1 MVEKWVLVC
10 DGKSGQTRDCVVAI
24 RALAGAGYHVA
35 VPVRASVRLLSRH
48 VHRRIEIGEFGD
60 VGFTD
65 RLKQEIH
72 GGGYAAFVPA
82 SENVVLDLADEVPEL
97 LDKRALG
104 ERARAA
110 GLTTPRELL
119 FESYE
124 ALRRGADELP
134 YPVVV
139 KPVVRHFTAFR
150 ARQPADIHGMS
161 QPDDGQEPLMVQPFV
176 EGPMTAVAGVMWAGR
191 LHSATHE
198 LWTRIWPREC
208 GLASR
213 AVSVAPDIE
222 IEVGLEKL
230 MNDYEGLF
238 VAQFVGGQLID
249 LNLRVHSSLPLSV
262 HAGTNLPAIY
272 SDLRRGVDPGPGRG
286 RPGSQYRWIA
296 GDLKSIAQSVRH
308 RDRSIPAALAELVP
322 VRGMRHSMFALSD
335 PAPFFARFGSYIEHP
350 GFAASLVKAVSRRS
364 PRGSPAR
371 PGWSARRS
379 A

>member
-1 MVEKWVLVC
+1 MADHWVLVC

-24 RALAGAGYHVA
+24 RALADAGYHVA

-48 VHRRIEIGEFGD
+48 VHRRVEIGELGD
-60 VGFTD
+60 PEFIE
-65 RLKQEIH
+65 RLKQEID

-97 LDKRALG
+97 LDKRTLG

-119 FESYE
+119 FESYN
-124 ALRRGADELP
+124 ALRAGADELP

-139 KPVVRHFTAFR
+139 KPVVRHFKAYR
-150 ARQPADIHGMS
+150 ALQPADIHGKS
-161 QPDDGQEPLMVQPFV
+161 QPDGFSGPLMVQPFV

-191 LHSATHE
+191 LHSATQE
-198 LWTRIWPREC
+198 LWTRIWPREV

-230 MNDYEGLF
+230 MNDYEGIF

-262 HAGTNLPAIY
+262 QAGTNLPAIY
-272 SDLRRGVDPGPGRG
+272 TDLRRGIDPGPRRG
-286 RPGSQYRWIA
+286 RPGCQYRWIA
-296 GDLKSIAQSVRH
+296 GDLKSIAHSVRR
-308 RDRSIPAALAELVP
+308 RDRPIPAALADLAP
-322 VRGMRHSMFALSD
+322 RRGTTHSMFSLRD
-335 PAPFFARFGSYIEHP
+335 PAPFLARLGSYFEDS
-350 GFAASLVKAVSRRS
+350 GEAVSD
-364 PRGSPAR
+364 G
-371 PGWSARRS
+371 G
-379 A
+379 